1 MFILTD
7 KNTGGVYAVFN
18 KEKVK
23 TVQIFEEEDD
33 CIRYNDMLIAD
44 GYDDELEILE
54 VDLQVVASNCDMHGY
69 FYSVITKNDFVIPPT

>member
-1 MFILTD
+1 
-7 KNTGGVYAVFN
+7 
-18 KEKVK
+18 
-23 TVQIFEEEDD
+23 
-33 CIRYNDMLIAD
+33 MLIAD